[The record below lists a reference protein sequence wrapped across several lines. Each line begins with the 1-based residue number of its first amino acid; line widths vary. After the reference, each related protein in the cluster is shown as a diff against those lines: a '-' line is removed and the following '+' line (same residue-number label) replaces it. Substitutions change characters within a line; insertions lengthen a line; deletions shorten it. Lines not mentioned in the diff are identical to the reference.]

1 MLRRARH
8 SLTKLAVGSHPDA
21 FPWQHDSDRFEK
33 IPGTPGAIYPYF
45 MLLGRRSHPFSSRGQ
60 AMRFLSGR
68 KRLRQAEL
76 SHDAGALRSDH
87 RTECATL
94 LTLEPGL
101 P

>member
-1 MLRRARH
+1 
-8 SLTKLAVGSHPDA
+8 
-21 FPWQHDSDRFEK
+21 
-33 IPGTPGAIYPYF
+33 
-45 MLLGRRSHPFSSRGQ
+45 
-60 AMRFLSGR
+60 MRFLSGR